1 MATVS
6 LGGRLEDKLE
16 AVSAAGFDGIEL
28 FDEDLRTSS
37 MTPEEVAGRC
47 RDLGLSIDLYQP
59 FRQAE
64 GVTAAEFADVLTR
77 FRRELE
83 VMSRVGADAILV
95 VSNVD
100 ADADAGRDRSAAQL
114 AKLGDVAAEYGMT
127 VQYEALA
134 WGTHVSRVA
143 DAWDV
148 VRRTAHDSV
157 FLVVDTFHLLAHD
170 EDSRVF
176 ASIPIERV
184 GLLQV
189 ADAPRLSMDLMQW
202 SRNHRCLPGEG
213 EFDLRTPLV
222 TLLKAGYRGPLSLEI
237 FNPVFR
243 ELSPYVAS
251 ARGAESLRML
261 LEELAPDWSESDD
274 ADPDP
279 GPRASSA

>member
-95 VSNVD
+95 VSN
-100 ADADAGRDRSAAQL
+100 
-114 AKLGDVAAEYGMT
+114 
-127 VQYEALA
+127 
-134 WGTHVSRVA
+134 
-143 DAWDV
+143 
-148 VRRTAHDSV
+148 RRH
-157 FLVVDTFHLLAHD
+157 
-170 EDSRVF
+170 
-176 ASIPIERV
+176 P
-184 GLLQV
+184 
-189 ADAPRLSMDLMQW
+189 
-202 SRNHRCLPGEG
+202 
-213 EFDLRTPLV
+213 
-222 TLLKAGYRGPLSLEI
+222 
-237 FNPVFR
+237 
-243 ELSPYVAS
+243 
-251 ARGAESLRML
+251 
-261 LEELAPDWSESDD
+261 
-274 ADPDP
+274 
-279 GPRASSA
+279 